1 MTMFSAMERTAIFR
15 IIAGVLHLGNI
26 DFDVDA
32 GGDYATGVTASSQHG
47 PLPRPLRPFPAQPFS
62 LAPATFS
69 RPLQPFPARPV
80 SLAPATFPRPL
91 DLSPPTPFRSHPRTP
106 ARSHPPGSHA
116 ASRSVTVHTALEAAA
131 AIFGV
136 QADVLQSPLI
146 TRFAFIRG
154 ESISSPVDRSK
165 VRRTPL
171 RRCARATRHGLT
183 YRDAVFVRFP
193 SRHWTHAMLLQRPF
207 TAACSCTSSGSST
220 PPSASPAAASAS
232 LASSTFSALRTLR
245 YTQRPETE
253 AGAQAQPEART
264 KAGAEARAKTGAQA
278 GEYAREEAGDEAG
291 RGGGSDRG
299 P

>member
-62 LAPATFS
+62 LAPATF
-69 RPLQPFPARPV
+69 
-80 SLAPATFPRPL
+80 PRPL
-91 DLSPPTPFRSHPRTP
+91 DLSPPTPFRSHPH
-106 ARSHPPGSHA
+106 SSHA
-116 ASRSVTVHTALEAAA
+116 ASRPVTLHTALEAAA

-183 YRDAVFVRFP
+183 YRDAVFARFP
-193 SRHWTHAMLLQRPF
+193 SRHWTHAMPLQRPF

-220 PPSASPAAASAS
+220 QPSASPAAASAS
-232 LASSTFSALRTLR
+232 SASSTFSALRTLR
-245 YTQRPETE
+245 YIQRPETE
-253 AGAQAQPEART
+253 AGAQAQPEARA

-278 GEYAREEAGDEAG
+278 GEYAREEAGQEAV